1 MKNKIEKYFQDV
13 SRNFQLLEKQANN
26 IEKAIKLIITSLEN
40 QKRLYFVVTV
50 VQLTHSIYLQN

>member
-26 IEKAIKLIITSLEN
+26 IEKAIGLIITSLEN
-40 QKRLYFVVTV
+40 QKNYILWTGGSAADS
-50 VQLTHSIYLQN
+50 SIYLQN

>member
-26 IEKAIKLIITSLEN
+26 IEKAIGLIITSLEN
-40 QKRLYFVVTV
+40 QKNYILW
-50 VQLTHSIYLQN
+50 